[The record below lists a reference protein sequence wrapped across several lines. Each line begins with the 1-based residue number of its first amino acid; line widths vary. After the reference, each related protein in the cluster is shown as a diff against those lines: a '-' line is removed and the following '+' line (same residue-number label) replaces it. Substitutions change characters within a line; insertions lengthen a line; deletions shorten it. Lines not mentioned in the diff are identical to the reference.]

1 MKPFMI
7 FGFLFLLSFLLRFS
21 SAADPTYVYHFCSNT
36 TTFSINSTYQSN
48 LNLLLSSLPSNANSS
63 NGFFNGFYNTTLGQG
78 PNKVY
83 ILFLCRGDVTTS
95 VCQDLPNET
104 LTAAPAPTPVIL
116 SPPPP
121 GSATGPQGKI
131 RISSSIIIA
140 IVVPTAVAVVAL
152 FISGY
157 CVLSRKAKKKYNVIP
172 EDNGKTSKA
181 ISLII
186 KFQTNLLFPSASY

>member
-36 TTFSINSTYQSN
+36 TTFSINGTYQSN

-78 PNKVY
+78 PNKY
-83 ILFLCRGDVTTS
+83 QFY
-95 VCQDLPNET
+95 NET

-172 EDNGKTSKA
+172 EDNDGSV
-181 ISLII
+181 
-186 KFQTNLLFPSASY
+186 ASECI